1 MRKQFAVF
9 GLGSFGMSVAITL
22 QQLGCEV
29 IAVDHDK
36 ERVKDVADH
45 VSFAMRADIGDP
57 DVIRSLEPRNLDGI
71 IIAAADNMEASI
83 MATLSAKEINI
94 PYVLCKARDDMHA
107 QVLKKIGADAIVF
120 PEEEMGKKVAKSLV
134 SVNLTDWIAL
144 SPDYS
149 ILETAIPKSWVGKT
163 LKELDVRK
171 KYNVNVAAL
180 KEGEKVE
187 INPDPDMPLREG
199 MILVLI
205 GEDKS
210 LENI

>member
-57 DVIRSLEPRNLDGI
+57 DVMRSLEPRNLDGI

-149 ILETAIPKSWVGKT
+149 ILETAIPKSWIGKT

-171 KYNVNVAAL
+171 VYDVNVAAL

-187 INPDPDMPLREG
+187 INPDPDMPLKEDI
-199 MILVLI
+199 ILVLI
-205 GEDKS
+205 GADKA

>member
-57 DVIRSLEPRNLDGI
+57 DVMRSLEPRNLDGI

-149 ILETAIPKSWVGKT
+149 ILETAIPKSWIGKT

>member
-171 KYNVNVAAL
+171 KYNVNVAGL

-187 INPDPDMPLREG
+187 INPDPDMPLRED